1 MFEIEKEEATIDHY
15 KEIVDFCFYL
25 KEKIDSEILVTS
37 DVHDDICLLEG
48 TEVIW
53 SKDISFGSS
62 K

>member
-25 KEKIDSEILVTS
+25 KET

-53 SKDISFGSS
+53 SKDISCDSR